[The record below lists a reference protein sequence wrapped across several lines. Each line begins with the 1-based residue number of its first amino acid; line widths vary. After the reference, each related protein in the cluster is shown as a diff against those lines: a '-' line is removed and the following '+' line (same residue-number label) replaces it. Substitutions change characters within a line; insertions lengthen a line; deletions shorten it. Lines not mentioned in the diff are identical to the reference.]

1 MGAIERFLAKW
12 GYAKLDRYG
21 LVLTPDDRILAT
33 RPAVLDDGIGG
44 RIVGWRAQD
53 LAASELE
60 TWTPGVVKARRE
72 ILTISLPAGPPPPAV
87 VFAPDPPVARAPAPA
102 SAPAPAP
109 APVLAWPVAAPV
121 AARSVPAPVVAPEP
135 PVEEDEWEWEIA
147 VARARAEAADA
158 AEAEKAEAAQ
168 TAVVDHDSW
177 TTPTPAKPSRPV
189 AQPLRVPFGAQIP
202 RPQTTVSVT
211 PSSTVIPVPK
221 LPTIDPGLVRASLPA
236 ARPYTP
242 PPRRFPRSTANHED
256 TVRTLPAPANDDRTP
271 PGMTVPTATSRRVA
285 ARHR

>member
-21 LVLTPDDRILAT
+21 LVLTPDDRILST

-44 RIVGWRAQD
+44 RIVGWRTQD

-72 ILTISLPAGPPPPAV
+72 ILTISLPAAPPPRPV
-87 VFAPDPPVARAPAPA
+87 VFAPEPAPAPTPAGAPAPA
-102 SAPAPAP
+102 
-109 APVLAWPVAAPV
+109 LAWPVAAAP
-121 AARSVPAPVVAPEP
+121 APAPVVAPEP

-158 AEAEKAEAAQ
+158 AEAEKAEAAR
-168 TAVVDHDSW
+168 TEVVDHESW
-177 TTPTPAKPSRPV
+177 TTPAPAKPSSP
-189 AQPLRVPFGAQIP
+189 APAPMRVPFGAQIP
-202 RPQTTVSVT
+202 RPQTMIPATG

-221 LPTIDPGLVRASLPA
+221 LPTIDPALVRASMPP
-236 ARPYTP
+236 ARPYSP
-242 PPRRFPRSTANHED
+242 PPRRFPRSTGNHED
-256 TVRTLPAPANDDRTP
+256 TVRTLAAPANDDRTT
-271 PGMTVPTATSRRVA
+271 PGMSVPSATSRRVA

>member
-87 VFAPDPPVARAPAPA
+87 VFAPEPPRPAPV
-102 SAPAPAP
+102 PAPAP
-109 APVLAWPVAAPV
+109 APVLAWPVAASP
-121 AARSVPAPVVAPEP
+121 APAPVVAPEP

-147 VARARAEAADA
+147 MARARAEAADA
-158 AEAEKAEAAQ
+158 AESEKADSAQ
-168 TAVVDHDSW
+168 TAVVDHESW
-177 TTPTPAKPSRPV
+177 TTPTPAKPSRP
-189 AQPLRVPFGAQIP
+189 APQPMRVPFGAQIP
-202 RPQTTVSVT
+202 RPQSTVSVT

-221 LPTIDPGLVRASLPA
+221 LPTIDPGQLRASLPA

-242 PPRRFPRSTANHED
+242 PPRRLPRATGNHEE
-256 TVRTLPAPANDDRTP
+256 TVRTLAAPANDDRTT
-271 PGMTVPTATSRRVA
+271 PGMTIPSATSRRVA